1 MTVVYHKVL
10 KYDGKEWKV
19 AVPVTIPLTTATS
32 GSDVTV
38 FTPTNGFAVID
49 VLVITNTDPSTDTNV
64 TIKDGTTTLI
74 TLPVSAGQTV
84 TVPIKLVVK
93 DKLTIN
99 SSATTV
105 TVVGSGEDYQ
115 ELVE

>member
-1 MTVVYHKVL
+1 MVVVYHKNL

-19 AVPVTIPLTTATS
+19 AVPVTIPLTPVTS

-38 FTPTNGFAVID
+38 FTPKSGFAVIE
-49 VLVITNTDPSTDTNV
+49 VLAITNTDASTDTNV
-64 TIKDGTTTLI
+64 TIKDGTKTLI
-74 TLPVSAGQTV
+74 TLPVPAGQTV

-93 DKLTIN
+93 DKLVVN

-115 ELVE
+115 ELIE